1 MPLQHKV
8 SLEGAWGKANKIL
21 TGLGG
26 GKLKAAQ
33 ERAVLQEAHEFRKA
47 VMDGIRNQAPG
58 GQPFTPLAPMTIA
71 KRKLTRGRS
80 SSKALID
87 TADMLNSI
95 EIQRRGEAQIVG
107 IARNKRTRGGK
118 SILSIAMV
126 HENGATIRI
135 RVTEK
140 MRRFFFAMLRQ
151 LGGSV
156 GGGPVGRGRRRSGGT
171 GGFRVGA
178 TLVIRI
184 PPRPFFRPVVQERFG
199 DQSKARAR
207 FLGKVA
213 KNLAAM
219 GWRP

>member
-21 TGLGG
+21 SGLGS

-33 ERAVLQEAHEFRKA
+33 DRAVLQEAHEFRKA
-47 VMDGIRNQAPG
+47 VMDGIRTQAPG

-95 EIQRRGEAQIVG
+95 EIQRRGDAQIVG

-156 GGGPVGRGRRRSGGT
+156 SGGPKGRRRSGGGT
-171 GGFRVGA
+171 GGFRVGS